1 MTEELSKVYEP
12 KEIERLADEIW
23 LKGKYFHTEPPGK
36 GGRKSPA
43 YTIVIPPPNV
53 TGALHLGHAIDN
65 TLQDVLIRFKRMQG
79 FNTLWLPGTD
89 HAGIAT
95 QSVVEK
101 NLKAET
107 GKTRHDIGREKLVQ
121 MIWDWKKQYGNR
133 ILEQL
138 KRMGA
143 SCDWDRTRFTL
154 DEICAKAV
162 RHTFVNLFKKG
173 LIYRGK
179 RLVNWD
185 SVLQTAVSDDEVV
198 HKTVQGNFW
207 YIHYPLVEGGE
218 YVTVAT
224 TRPETMLGDTAVAV
238 NPKDKR
244 AKKLVGKMV
253 HLPLTDRQ
261 IPIIADDY
269 VKLGEGTGFLKVTP
283 AHDPNDYEIGLRHKL
298 EMINILTPDG
308 RINENGGKYAGLDR
322 YEARKATVE
331 DLKAQGLLDKVEPH
345 EHEVGHSDRSGDI
358 IEPYLSDQW
367 FVRVGPLT
375 DEDSLAYRAIKAVE
389 HGKIKFHPE
398 RFARTY
404 LDWLYGIRDW
414 CISRQL
420 WWGHRIPIWTILFS
434 HTRFTRMY
442 DTDNSLDK
450 HLEEC
455 KTYVLEFLQKC
466 GVDINEEIAFY
477 LSSGDPEGPLP
488 GLVEGNLP
496 FYICGKSKKSDEIF
510 EHLNKILSHKGGPS
524 SSKQDEKD
532 NAENDEFKAKFGEE
546 AFKCVG
552 NLRGRIEK
560 CKQDEDVLDTWFS
573 SALWPHSTLGWP
585 EETEE
590 LKFYYPTNTLV
601 TARDIITLWVSRMVM
616 MGLENMN
623 DVPFSDVFIHPT
635 ILDGNGERM
644 SKSKGNGIDPIDII
658 ETYGADAMRFSLCQM
673 TTESQDLKLPVV
685 QDEKGRN
692 ISEKFDIGRNFCNK
706 LWNASRFAM
715 MNLEGIDFNAFDK
728 KKMTI
733 TDKWILSRLAE
744 TTREVTEMLDEFKV
758 SEPLMEIY
766 RFFWNDL
773 CDWYLEWIKARI
785 KDAAQKDVPQNVL
798 AFVLDETLRLLH
810 PFVPFIT
817 EGIFQKLN
825 EIAPQ
830 RGLKGLLETEMAD
843 AVVAACWP
851 KISDD
856 FFEPEIEDKIETVQ
870 EVVRGIREIRN
881 KYVVPPNKK
890 LTASANA
897 RAKLSKILN
906 DNADLICDR
915 AGLNKFTA
923 SAKESKPAN
932 AAAAIVEQIQVFV
945 HDLIDTGAESKRL
958 EKQKEEKL
966 AAVKSNEAKL
976 ANENFVKRA
985 KPEVVEQTKQR
996 LAELKEQLAAIEKN
1010 LSELKR
1016 G

>member
-1 MTEELSKVYEP
+1 MTNELSKVYEP

-23 LKGKYFHTEPPGK
+23 QRGNYFHTEPPALSCESK
-36 GGRKSPA
+36 SGGRKAPA

-107 GKTRHDIGREKLVQ
+107 GKTRHDVGREKLVEL
-121 MIWDWKKQYGNR
+121 IWDWKKQYGNR

-143 SCDWDRTRFTL
+143 SCDWQRTRFTL
-154 DEICAKAV
+154 DEICARAV

-185 SVLQTAVSDDEVV
+185 SVLQTAVADDEVV

-207 YIHYPLVEGGE
+207 YIHYPLIDGTGS
-218 YVTVAT
+218 VTVAT

-244 AKKLVGKMV
+244 AKALVGKKV
-253 HLPLTDRQ
+253 HLPLTGRQ

-308 RINENGGKYAGLDR
+308 KINENGGKYAGLDR
-322 YEARKATVE
+322 YEARKAVVE
-331 DLKAQGLLDKVEPH
+331 DLKAQGLLEKVEPR

-367 FVRVGPLT
+367 FVRVEPL
-375 DEDSLAYRAIKAVE
+375 AKRAIKAVE
-389 HGKIKFHPE
+389 SGKIKFNPE
-398 RFARTY
+398 RFAKTY
-404 LDWLYGIRDW
+404 LDWLYGIHDW

-420 WWGHRIPIWTILFS
+420 WWGHRIPIW
-434 HTRFTRMY
+434 Y
-442 DTDNSLDK
+442 
-450 HLEEC
+450 C
-455 KTYVLEFLQKC
+455 QKC
-466 GVDINEEIAFY
+466 GHTNTGIE
-477 LSSGDPEGPLP
+477 DPSE
-488 GLVEGNLP
+488 
-496 FYICGKSKKSDEIF
+496 C
-510 EHLNKILSHKGGPS
+510 
-524 SSKQDEKD
+524 
-532 NAENDEFKAKFGEE
+532 
-546 AFKCVG
+546 
-552 NLRGRIEK
+552 EK
-560 CKQDEDVLDTWFS
+560 CKSKDLQQDPDVLDTWFS

-585 EETEE
+585 EETSE

-623 DVPFSDVFIHPT
+623 EVPFTDVFIHPT

-673 TTESQDLKLPVV
+673 TTESQDIKLPVI
-685 QDEKGRN
+685 QDNQGRN
-692 ISEKFDIGRNFCNK
+692 ISDKFDIGRNFCNK

-715 MNLEGIDFNAFDK
+715 MNLDGVDFDAFDA

-733 TDKWILSRLAE
+733 TDKWILSRLSQ
-744 TTREVTEMLDEFKV
+744 TVKEVTAMLDEFKI
-758 SEPLMEIY
+758 SEPLMAIY

-773 CDWYLEWIKARI
+773 CDWYLEWIKPRI
-785 KDAAQKDVPQNVL
+785 KNSQQKSMPQNVL
-798 AFVLDETLRLLH
+798 AFVLDYTLRLLH

-825 EIAPQ
+825 EIAPK
-830 RGLKGLLETEMAD
+830 RGLKGLIELDRAD
-843 AVVAACWP
+843 ALVIAQWP
-851 KISDD
+851 MVSDD
-856 FFEPEIEDKIETVQ
+856 FIKPEIEDKIATVQ
-870 EVVRGIREIRN
+870 EVVRAIREIRN
-881 KYVVPPNKK
+881 KYTVPPGKK
-890 LTASANA
+890 LTALANA
-897 RAKLSKILN
+897 PDKLSKILN
-906 DNADLICDR
+906 GNGDLICDR
-915 AGLNKFTA
+915 AGLDKFIA
-923 SAKESKPAN
+923 SPKEVKPEN
-932 AAAAIVEQIQVFV
+932 AAATVVEQIQVFV
-945 HDLIDTGAESKRL
+945 EGLIDTEAERKRL
-958 EKQKEEKL
+958 EKQREEIL
-966 AAVKSNEAKL
+966 AGVKSNEAKL
-976 ANENFVKRA
+976 GNENFVKRA

-996 LAELKEQLAAIEKN
+996 LAELKKQLEAVEKN
-1010 LSELKR
+1010 LRELE
-1016 G
+1016 